1 MVLHRFADYITYCRL
16 LIFSENTLIAIAMTT
31 SKVDPLLDAHGT
43 NSAIQVLNARFNNG
57 GRLVLNWVNED
68 VVAWLNDIGFADM
81 TQIFKQHAVVGAVLS
96 RFNDKTLKEMGIA
109 NVGRRLLLLKEIM
122 KVQALSRAQWRN
134 TVLWASEQYRPGPCN
149 NILPFN
155 FPLCCASF
163 TGIPDMYR
171 VTNSKINITSMRKNI
186 NTPCTAFCGY
196 HMHSNNTDLTI
207 LKDIDAMGSTG
218 ICGEPLGAVIFTDN
232 YFRGDMLY
240 LRSSECQK
248 VTAIITNAK
257 EEAVIQEG
265 VQSMQMFRQ

>member
-1 MVLHRFADYITYCRL
+1 LEFFDFLETRK
-16 LIFSENTLIAIAMTT
+16 IAFVMAT
-31 SKVDPLLDAHGT
+31 SKVDVLLDAHDT
-43 NSAIQVLNARFNNG
+43 NSAIKVLNARFNNG
-57 GRLVLNWVNED
+57 GRLVFNWMNED
-68 VVAWLNDIGFADM
+68 VVAWLNEIGFSDM
-81 TQIFKQHAVVGAVLS
+81 SGIFKHHAVVGAVLS

-109 NVGRRLLLLKEIM
+109 NVGRRLLLLKEII
-122 KVQALSRAQWRN
+122 KVQALSRTQWRN

-149 NILPFN
+149 NMLPFN
-155 FPLCCASF
+155 FPLCCESF

-196 HMHSNNTDLTI
+196 HMHSSNTDLTI

-218 ICGEPLGAVIFTDN
+218 ICGEPLGAVIFTDDF
-232 YFRGDMLY
+232 FRRDMLF

-265 VQSMQMFRQ
+265 VQSLQMFRQ